1 MTHVT
6 LARPCGV
13 DFSGATMD
21 PDRARQLLA
30 QERSRI
36 EQSLRRLER
45 EGPLEGSDRLEP
57 GERDSEDLYQDELDA
72 GRREDLRAELAA
84 VERAEARL
92 AGGTYGLSVESGQPI
107 PDGRLEALPTA
118 ERTIEEEERLGG

>member
-1 MTHVT
+1 MIHVT
-6 LARPCGV
+6 LAQPSGV

-21 PDRARQLLA
+21 SDRARQLLA

-36 EQSLRRLER
+36 ERSLGRLER

-57 GERDSEDLYQDELDA
+57 GDRDSEDLYQDELDA

-92 AGGTYGLSVESGQPI
+92 ADGTYGLSVESGQPI
-107 PDGRLEALPTA
+107 PDARLEALPTA
-118 ERTIEEEERLGG
+118 ERTIEEEDRLGR